1 MYNTTKGVS
10 ETSSSQRK
18 GTRAVLIAFLVAFAP
33 APPLRPRSYST
44 SHRVWMDTTCGC
56 MNAAETDIANGNTGW
71 NTCVVV
77 RFCLWLAP
85 GAAAADPGAARQ
97 NRVVLQV
104 RARYRGN
111 GNASASASATPP
123 PSGGPAVFCSDSFV
137 SRFSRFSRF
146 DRSRSSLS
154 SLARTL
160 AALRGAA
167 ANLSAASRAGRGRSS
182 GAAPRGS

>member
-1 MYNTTKGVS
+1 
-10 ETSSSQRK
+10 
-18 GTRAVLIAFLVAFAP
+18 
-33 APPLRPRSYST
+33 
-44 SHRVWMDTTCGC
+44 MDTTCGC

-71 NTCVVV
+71 NTCIVV

-85 GAAAADPGAARQ
+85 GAAAADPGAARR

-111 GNASASASATPP
+111 GNDDPSASASATPP

-137 SRFSRFSRF
+137 SRFSRF
-146 DRSRSSLS
+146 DRSKSSLS